1 MKPLSRTQILAY
13 ACGNMAAG
21 LFYAFNNFTLPLY
34 LKLFT
39 NNDIIIGWLSSTRSF
54 EQSITQPLIGVWS
67 DRTWTRFGRRAPF
80 FLIMMPLSAL
90 FLVVNG
96 LLPRDPTGWP
106 STEINI
112 FFLHGTANHLL
123 VIVVATVFLFSILFN
138 FGIDPYVALLADVTP
153 SDQRG
158 TVNGVAA
165 GLGYVGQIALGV
177 LAVILIETHPDWL
190 FYIVAAALVV
200 GFGIVALGVREKR
213 ELVQVERK
221 RVRRPSIIFNPLLRF
236 LVIPIVTGPLLV
248 AVIFNLAAIWRHQ
261 HEAAKL
267 LAVKFLYQ
275 LGINAA
281 APFLTLFV
289 SQEIGTRGWPEFIAG
304 MPLLG
309 GTGLGRLDAAALSQ
323 LVAVSF
329 LVMSLLCAFP
339 VGWLGDKL
347 GKKRVFTL
355 GLVVMGISGLV
366 AAFALTI
373 PQLLSYMIF
382 LGFGNAAISVMFFPY
397 LSDLVPGDRMG
408 EFQGLSAMVETGGV
422 VVSVLAAGWLIDQ
435 NVFNLHYRSV
445 FILTGIFLLLGFV
458 AAQFVKARLAEE
470 VLAPALA
477 EMG

>member
-1 MKPLSRTQILAY
+1 MKRLSRSQVLAY
-13 ACGNMAAG
+13 ACGNIAAG

-34 LKLFT
+34 LKHFT

-80 FLIMMPLSAL
+80 FLVMMPLSAL

-96 LLPRDPTGWP
+96 LLPHDPTSWP
-106 STEINI
+106 STEIDTL
-112 FFLHGTANHLL
+112 FFHGTVNHLL
-123 VIVVATVFLFSILFN
+123 VIVVSTVFLFSLLFN
-138 FGIDPYVALLADVTP
+138 FGIDPYIALLADVTP
-153 SDQRG
+153 SEQRG

-165 GLGYVGQIALGV
+165 GLGYVGQIVLGV
-177 LAVILIETHPDWL
+177 FAIILIESHPDWI

-200 GFGIVALGVREKR
+200 GFGIVAIVIREKR
-213 ELVQVERK
+213 ELAQVEHK
-221 RVRRPSIIFNPLLRF
+221 RVRRPSIIFNPILRF

-248 AVIFNLAAIWRHQ
+248 GVIFNLAAIWRHQ

-275 LGINAA
+275 LGVNAA

-289 SQEIGTRGWPEFIAG
+289 SQEIGTRGWPELIAG

-309 GTGLGRLDAAALSQ
+309 GTGLGQLDAAALSQ

-329 LVMSLLCAFP
+329 LVMSLLGAFP
-339 VGWLGDKL
+339 VGWLGDKF
-347 GKKRVFTL
+347 GKKRVFGL
-355 GLVVMGISGLV
+355 GLVVMGISGMV
-366 AAFALTI
+366 AAFAATI

-397 LSDLVPGDRMG
+397 LSDLVPPDRMG

-435 NVFNLHYRSV
+435 NLFGLHYRLI
-445 FILTGIFLLLGFV
+445 FIITGIFLLLGFV
-458 AAQFVKARLAEE
+458 AALFVKAKLDEATLE
-470 VLAPALA
+470 PA
-477 EMG
+477 